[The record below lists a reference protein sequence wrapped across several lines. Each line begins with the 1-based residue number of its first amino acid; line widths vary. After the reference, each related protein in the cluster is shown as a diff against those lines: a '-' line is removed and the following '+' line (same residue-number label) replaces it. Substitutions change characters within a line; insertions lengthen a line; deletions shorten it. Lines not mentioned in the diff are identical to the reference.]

1 MPGQAIQTVTL
12 GPRAESP
19 EQAAEWLP
27 LDARVKPEHD
37 GVGGWRA
44 RAGRL
49 GVRRLVPALGGEGE
63 DLVAGG
69 GDADGMLEL
78 GRELHV
84 AGDGGPAVLQ
94 DLHLRA
100 AGVDHRLDGEERS
113 EEHTSELQSLMRNSY
128 AVFFLKKKK
137 KTHN

>member
-1 MPGQAIQTVTL
+1 MIRRPPRSTRTDTL
-12 GPRAESP
+12 FPYTTLFRS
-19 EQAAEWLP
+19 
-27 LDARVKPEHD
+27 
-37 GVGGWRA
+37 
-44 RAGRL
+44 
-49 GVRRLVPALGGEGE
+49 ALGGEGE

-100 AGVDHRLDGEERS
+100 AGVDHRLDGEEHALAQLHAGAGAAVVQHAGRDRKS
-113 EEHTSELQSLMRNSY
+113 TRLNSS
-128 AVFFLKKKK
+128 
-137 KTHN
+137 H